1 MSAGA
6 PGELSRAGAS
16 VSERAGVGTHAGA
29 NASAGTGAGPGP
41 GTRSTANASV
51 GTGNGSGTGSSAA
64 PSAGPSVAART
75 GANARVDAG
84 EPVRVAVVGAGA
96 VGCYYGGMLARAGVP
111 VTLIGRPV
119 HVDAI
124 RRDGLRLTTA
134 AFDEHIRL
142 DASTDPAA
150 VAGAALV
157 LVCVKSPDTEAT
169 GRELAPHL
177 APGACVLSLQNGVD
191 NAPRLQA
198 MIDRPVAP
206 AVVYVA
212 TEMGGPGHVRHMGR
226 GELVIPSDI
235 GSATSTELVEAVGVA
250 ADAAALDATR
260 APLPAGDAA
269 LSSADIVALFARA
282 GVPVELSGN
291 VLGALWGKL
300 LLNCGYNAISAITD
314 LPYGRMVTLPGI
326 ARTVHDAVAECL
338 AVAAAME
345 VTIPGD
351 VWAAVDRIATSMP
364 GQVSSTCQDLRRGK
378 PTEIDHLNGYIVR
391 QGDRLGVPVPL
402 NRALQALVKAMEA
415 KAAA

>member
-1 MSAGA
+1 
-6 PGELSRAGAS
+6 
-16 VSERAGVGTHAGA
+16 V
-29 NASAGTGAGPGP
+29 
-41 GTRSTANASV
+41 
-51 GTGNGSGTGSSAA
+51 SAA
-64 PSAGPSVAART
+64 
-75 GANARVDAG
+75 ANEA
-84 EPVRVAVVGAGA
+84 PRVAIVGAGA

-111 VTLIGRPV
+111 VTLIGRPL
-119 HVDAI
+119 HVQAI

-134 AFDEHIRL
+134 AFDEHVRL
-142 DASTDPAA
+142 AASVEPAA

-157 LVCVKSPDTEAT
+157 LVCVKSPDTESA

-177 APGACVLSLQNGVD
+177 APGARVLSLQNGVD

-198 MIDRPVAP
+198 VLDRPVAP

-212 TEMGGPGHVRHMGR
+212 SEMGGPGHVRHMGR

-235 GSATSTELVEAVGVA
+235 GAEGLA
-250 ADAAALDATR
+250 
-260 APLPAGDAA
+260 
-269 LSSADIVALFARA
+269 SADVVALFARA
-282 GVPVELSGN
+282 GVPVELSAN

-314 LPYGRMVTLPGI
+314 LPYGRMMALPDV

-338 AVAAAME
+338 AVAVAMD

-351 VWAAVDRIATSMP
+351 VRAAVERIAAGMP

-391 QGDRLGVPVPL
+391 QGDRLGIPVPL
-402 NRALQALVKAMEA
+402 NRTLHALVKALET
-415 KAAA
+415 KAGG